1 MAQRLF
7 DLIDRERSHLDG
19 LGEQPVSS
27 VSLQFEYLD
36 MPPEPGTVGRARRY
50 LQVVV
55 AELLHDLRDAGH
67 RHEVPDGGDIEH
79 EHAAGI
85 EMPVCTAEKALP
97 RREAEQVIDTLI
109 RADDSVESGAE
120 REAGHIGEVQRHVPG
135 EFPARH
141 GEHAGCYI

>member
-7 DLIDRERSHLDG
+7 DLIDGERSHLDG
-19 LGEQPVSS
+19 LGEQHVSS

-36 MPPEPGTVGRARRY
+36 MPPEPGTVGRAHRY

-79 EHAAGI
+79 EHASGI
-85 EMPVCTAEKALP
+85 EVPVCAAEKALQ
-97 RREAEQVIDTLI
+97 RREAEKEIDTLI
-109 RADDSVESGAE
+109 REDDGGETGDESE
-120 REAGHIGEVQRHVPG
+120 
-135 EFPARH
+135 
-141 GEHAGCYI
+141 